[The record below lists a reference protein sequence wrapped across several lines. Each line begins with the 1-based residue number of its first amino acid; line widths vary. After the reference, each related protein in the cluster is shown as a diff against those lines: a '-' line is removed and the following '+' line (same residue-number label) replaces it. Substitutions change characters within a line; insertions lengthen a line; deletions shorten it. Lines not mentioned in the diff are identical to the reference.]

1 MTRFIPKKMTKI
13 QLIRRDQDGILLVPK
28 AILWDTQKK
37 QEIDGIRLAPEDMPR
52 LLHQLEKDL
61 PIEVAAMVALVGHN
75 VVVDFNWYLPP
86 NVTEMPED
94 VAEMVGILN

>member
-28 AILWDTQKK
+28 AILWDKQKNA
-37 QEIDGIRLAPEDMPR
+37 EIDGLRVPPDQFPR
-52 LLHQLEKDL
+52 LLRCLEREL
-61 PIEVAAMVALVGHN
+61 PEEVAIMVALVGHN

-86 NVTEMPED
+86 NVTEIPED
-94 VAEMVGILN
+94 VAEMIGVLN